1 MCPSTIPGS
10 TRSGADNAVIAGKQ
24 THPYL
29 WEECEDRA
37 DRRTR
42 GSDGSASGPSDAD
55 CAIILFREFAP
66 KDDCIRRF
74 AELRRA

>member
-1 MCPSTIPGS
+1 VKCEAI
-10 TRSGADNAVIAGKQ
+10 RRAGADNAVIAGKQ

-29 WEECEDRA
+29 WEEYDGRA

-42 GSDGSASGPSDAD
+42 GSGGRASGPGDAD
-55 CAIILFREFAP
+55 CEIVLFREFAS